1 MDGYNQY
8 PWNQGYYQSS
18 VVYPPQYENVG
29 YNNGMSYDYNY
40 HSQYAY
46 SHDWSNVS
54 PSTNFEPQQ
63 EERKPTLEEMVAAYI
78 ARSDQRM
85 EKVEEQLRSLSDL
98 PNQMKNLEY
107 QIGQIASSSYEE
119 PGMEEEEDPSEE
131 EEEEEEEGELNDEQ
145 REFIELFDEIIREFN
160 EFELNDQVKEPNISR
175 VHANSLFDE
184 KTNRILP
191 FIVLNDDRS
200 PLKAKEEDKHCLIE
214 DEGQDEKDPNNEK
227 DEDDNLKDEKEEEKS
242 PSIEEIN
249 MEKQNQEEANDELK
263 SEMSIS
269 KPLNSSICTLFDKN
283 ASIDFILPLE
293 SLDYK
298 KEVDKILGVLKQGGK
313 QLKKILWKVIEKMT
327 YKKGMGDRS
336 TFHWRLIDEEA
347 QRLRYNGKE
356 DRYPWPFR

>member
-1 MDGYNQY
+1 
-8 PWNQGYYQSS
+8 
-18 VVYPPQYENVG
+18 
-29 YNNGMSYDYNY
+29 
-40 HSQYAY
+40 
-46 SHDWSNVS
+46 
-54 PSTNFEPQQ
+54 
-63 EERKPTLEEMVAAYI
+63 MVAAYI
-78 ARSDQRM
+78 ARSNQRM
-85 EKVEEQLRSLSDL
+85 EEVEEQLRSLSDL

-131 EEEEEEEGELNDEQ
+131 EEEEGELNDEQ
-145 REFIELFDEIIREFN
+145 REFIELFDEIIKEFN
-160 EFELNDQVKEPNISR
+160 EFELNDQVKEPSISR
-175 VHANSLFDE
+175 VHVNSLFDE

-200 PLKAKEEDKHCLIE
+200 PLKAKEDDKNCLIE
-214 DEGQDEKDPNNEK
+214 DEGQDEEDPN
-227 DEDDNLKDEKEEEKS
+227 DEKEEEKS
-242 PSIEEIN
+242 PPIEEIN

-269 KPLNSSICTLFDKN
+269 KPLNSSICTLFDNN

-293 SLDYK
+293 TFDYK
-298 KEVDKILGVLKQGGK
+298 KEVGEILGVLKQGGK
-313 QLKKILWKVIEKMT
+313 KFKKMLWKVIGKMT
-327 YKKGMGDRS
+327 YRKRMDDRS

>member
-1 MDGYNQY
+1 
-8 PWNQGYYQSS
+8 
-18 VVYPPQYENVG
+18 
-29 YNNGMSYDYNY
+29 
-40 HSQYAY
+40 
-46 SHDWSNVS
+46 
-54 PSTNFEPQQ
+54 
-63 EERKPTLEEMVAAYI
+63 MVAAYI

-131 EEEEEEEGELNDEQ
+131 EEEEKGELNDEQ
-145 REFIELFDEIIREFN
+145 REFIELFDEIIKEFN
-160 EFELNDQVKEPNISR
+160 EFELNDQVKEPSISR

-184 KTNRILP
+184 KTNRILH

-313 QLKKILWKVIEKMT
+313 QFKKILWKVIGKMT
-327 YKKGMGDRS
+327 YRKGMGDRS